1 MNIAVAVGAGGAVG
15 SVLRYALSSVVVR
28 AMGSAFPYGTVL
40 VNVIGSFVIGLLYVW
55 LMERVGARPELRAF
69 LIVGVL
75 GGFTTFSSFS
85 LETVTLLMQESYTK
99 AVANVVVSV
108 LLCIACTWLGI
119 LLARQFV

>member
-1 MNIAVAVGAGGAVG
+1 MNIALAVGAGGAVG
-15 SVLRYALSSVVVR
+15 SVLRYTLTNAVVR
-28 AMGSAFPYGTVL
+28 AVGTAFPYGTVL
-40 VNVIGSFVIGLLYVW
+40 VNVIGSFVIGILYVW
-55 LMERVGARPELRAF
+55 LMERMGARPELRAF

-108 LLCIACTWLGI
+108 LLCVGCTWLGI
-119 LLARQFV
+119 QLARQFV

>member
-1 MNIAVAVGAGGAVG
+1 VNIALAVGAGGAVG
-15 SVLRYALSSVVVR
+15 SVLRYTLTNAVVR
-28 AMGSAFPYGTVL
+28 AVGTAFPYGTVL
-40 VNVIGSFVIGLLYVW
+40 VNVIGSFVIGIMYVW
-55 LMERVGARPELRAF
+55 LMERMGARPELRAF

-108 LLCIACTWLGI
+108 LLCVGCTWLGI
-119 LLARQFV
+119 QLARQFV

>member
-15 SVLRYALSSVVVR
+15 SVLRYTLTTTVVR
-28 AMGSAFPYGTVL
+28 AVGTAFPYGTVL
-40 VNVIGSFVIGLLYVW
+40 VNVLGSFVIGLLYVW
-55 LMERVGARPELRAF
+55 LMERVGARPDLRAF

-99 AVANVVVSV
+99 AVVNVVASV
-108 LLCIACTWLGI
+108 LLCVFCTWLGI
-119 LLARQFV
+119 QVARQFV

>member
-15 SVLRYALSSVVVR
+15 SVLRYALSSALVR
-28 AMGSAFPYGTVL
+28 AMGSTFPYGTVL

>member
-15 SVLRYALSSVVVR
+15 SVLRYVLSSVVVR
-28 AMGSAFPYGTVL
+28 AMGSTFPYGTVL

-119 LLARQFV
+119 LVARQFV